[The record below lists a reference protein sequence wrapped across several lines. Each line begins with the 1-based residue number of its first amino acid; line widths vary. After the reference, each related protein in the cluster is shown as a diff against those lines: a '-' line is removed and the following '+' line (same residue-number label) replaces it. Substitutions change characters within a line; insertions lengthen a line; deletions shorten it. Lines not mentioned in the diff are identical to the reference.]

1 MTERIVNE
9 YVPEVVSPPGETLAE
24 VLDDRGMSQ
33 AELAQRMGRPKKTI
47 SEIVNGKAEITPE
60 TAIQLERVLGIP
72 AAFWNNF
79 ESNYRG
85 HLARAAE
92 EVRLAAHAAW
102 PDRFPL
108 GEMCK
113 YGWIARQL
121 DVTGRVRELLS
132 FFAVSSVDQW
142 RERYRAPLVAYRL
155 PKKFTP
161 DVHALSAWLRQGE
174 REAQIIESKP
184 FDAVAFRNSLRE
196 IRKLTLESPRTFQ
209 PRVEAIG
216 AEGGVAIVFIP
227 EVDKSRACGAARWL
241 TPQKAMIQLSL
252 RYRTADHLWF
262 TLFHE
267 AGHVLLHGKRESF
280 VEFERGSSGKADEEE
295 EANRFAVDQ
304 LIPRAA
310 YDEFVRSGS
319 FDRTSV
325 RRFAEEVGV
334 APGIVVGRL
343 QHEERL
349 PFSQLNDLKVR
360 LKWSDGRDS

>member
-1 MTERIVNE
+1 MTEKIANE
-9 YVPEVVSPPGETLAE
+9 YIPEVVSPPGETLAE
-24 VLDDRGMSQ
+24 VLGDRGMSQ

-47 SEIVNGKAEITPE
+47 SEIVNGKAELTPE
-60 TAIQLERVLGIP
+60 TAIQLERVLGVP

-85 HLARAAE
+85 YVARVAE
-92 EVRLAAHAAW
+92 EAQLAAQAAW

-108 GEMCK
+108 SEMCNHR
-113 YGWIARQL
+113 WITRQS

-142 RERYRAPLVAYRL
+142 RERYRAPLAAYRL

-174 REAQIIESKP
+174 REAQAVESQP
-184 FDAVAFRNSLRE
+184 FDAAAFRKALKE
-196 IRKLTLESPRTFQ
+196 IRTLTLEPPNVFQ
-209 PRVEAIG
+209 PRVEARG
-216 AEGGVAIVFIP
+216 AECGVAIVFIP

-241 TPQKAMIQLSL
+241 TPQKALIQLSL

-267 AGHVLLHGKRESF
+267 AGHILLHGKRESF
-280 VEFERGSSGKADEEE
+280 VEFERASTGKDDEEE
-295 EANRFAVDQ
+295 DANRFAADQ
-304 LIPRAA
+304 LIPRTAF
-310 YDEFVRSGS
+310 DEFVDSGS
-319 FDRTSV
+319 FTRDSIGA
-325 RRFAEEVGV
+325 FADEVGV

-343 QHEERL
+343 QHEGHV
-349 PFSQLNDLKVR
+349 PFNQLNGLKVR
-360 LKWSDGRDS
+360 LRWSDAGNA